1 MEKEIFKDKT
11 PSLGNID
18 KLHLKSK
25 QVDDILR
32 AATDGDGMPVAHR
45 WTMAE
50 IEQGQDGR
58 AQELKDE
65 ADKEL
70 AFMPA
75 PSRYA
80 AKAMELNRENAKF
93 ILKLRAPGVGPY
105 VRELYDTLRSLNPV
119 HYIPEKLTALWSG
132 KEPVLGNKVDRKQT
146 AEELAVYAAFMGLGK
161 ALDVGMGE
169 LKGYLFTD
177 GITPT
182 PVPPAGDA
190 PDVKPTSLPN
200 AEPAVG
206 GGETEAPGAVANADG
221 KTKNIS
227 GQATSTPETGTGEYG
242 DVGGHHIHAKAAF
255 KGDVNYDPNK
265 GFSISQD
272 YMTSRDWN
280 HNAMSAK
287 QRELFKELAK
297 SGKPN
302 TLAEQSRIAEEALIA
317 GGATRAE
324 AQQLIQQS
332 LANLKQQGVKYPSRI
347 PWSQ

>member
-1 MEKEIFKDKT
+1 
-11 PSLGNID
+11 
-18 KLHLKSK
+18 
-25 QVDDILR
+25 
-32 AATDGDGMPVAHR
+32 
-45 WTMAE
+45 MAE

-58 AQELKDE
+58 AQELRNE

-169 LKGYLFTD
+169 LKGYLFPD
-177 GITPT
+177 GIAPT
-182 PVPPAGDA
+182 AVPPAWDA

-200 AEPAVG
+200 AETAV
-206 GGETEAPGAVANADG
+206 D
-221 KTKNIS
+221 
-227 GQATSTPETGTGEYG
+227 
-242 DVGGHHIHAKAAF
+242 
-255 KGDVNYDPNK
+255 
-265 GFSISQD
+265 
-272 YMTSRDWN
+272 
-280 HNAMSAK
+280 
-287 QRELFKELAK
+287 
-297 SGKPN
+297 
-302 TLAEQSRIAEEALIA
+302 
-317 GGATRAE
+317 GGATESPGAKPV
-324 AQQLIQQS
+324 
-332 LANLKQQGVKYPSRI
+332 ANEELPTKLPGDRTAYKQNPSSVVLSSKVEPGTYVYVQDPQGVVHVVPNYSHMHPTVLGGFKPAAGAGTLTINEDGIVVEIDNTSGTFKFGPETLPRVKAAI
-347 PWSQ
+347 ERQGLKVTPDAIHPFDWEDDR